1 MIAFDTDV
9 LTSIL
14 LGHEPTVLR
23 ASTIPLAEQFVP
35 IIAIEEI
42 LRGRLNAVRQAES
55 GKGKLDIANSYRVL
69 ELTVLAFR
77 GLNVLP
83 YSAAAEAQFQQWR
96 QQKVGVSTHD
106 LRIAAICVTHGATLV
121 SRNRRDDERVPGLVV
136 EFWS

>member
-9 LTSIL
+9 LSLIL
-14 LGHEPTVLR
+14 LGHEPTVKR
-23 ASTIPLAEQFVP
+23 ASAIPLSEQFVP

-55 GKGKLDIANSYRVL
+55 GQGKLDLSSSYLFL
-69 ELTVLAFR
+69 ELTISAFR
-77 GLNVLP
+77 GLNMLSHS
-83 YSAAAEAQFQQWR
+83 SAAETLLQKWR
-96 QQKVGVSTHD
+96 QQKVRGSSHD

-121 SRNRRDDERVPGLVV
+121 SRNRRDFERVPGLTV

>member
-14 LGHEPTVLR
+14 LGHEPTVQR
-23 ASTIPLAEQFVP
+23 ASAIPLAEQFVP

-42 LRGRLNAVRQAES
+42 LRGRLNAVRLAES
-55 GKGKLDIANSYRVL
+55 GKGKLDIASSYRVL

-77 GLNVLP
+77 GLNVRS
-83 YSAAAEAQFQQWR
+83 YSAASEAQFQEWR
-96 QQKVGVSTHD
+96 QQTVRVSTHD
-106 LRIAAICVTHGATLV
+106 LRIAAICFTHGATLV
-121 SRNRRDDERVPGLVV
+121 SRNRRDYERVPELAV